1 MSFQAGV
8 GKACV
13 QLFQK
18 HGKWQRFKEYFFA
31 SGHVTREDLPVSVLS
46 SLAVF
51 QERSEVV
58 VVTIQL
64 LMMLAIGAAIAMAPV
79 EHTSVANLSLVQMGL
94 CLLGLLAAVRLWVAI
109 RIGTPAWLL
118 ALSII
123 AETVLFTLTLWAYHR
138 QWVGSNEM
146 AGDNA
151 YFTLVIL
158 QIVLRGLRVQPIWVL
173 FSGTMVLL
181 CWFGVGYLDCISG
194 IGGGCEVL
202 VGALSKYEMVLS
214 ILAITLVLSLVLLR
228 AKNTLLE
235 AAGHTE
241 MSKNLARFFDK
252 AVAEQIALSDTEMRP
267 GHGVS
272 RQAAILFTD
281 LRGFTYASSKL
292 SPDGLIALLQEYQ
305 QLVVPIIQAHG
316 GNIDKFMG
324 DGILASFG
332 AIADST
338 TYAADALRAVDDI
351 LMAVKFWQMDR
362 SSSGLITVDIGAG
375 VGIGEVVFAVIGDE
389 TRMEYTV
396 IGGTV
401 NLAAKLEKHNKE
413 TATKALTTRLGFEKA
428 IEQGYAKTEKLLLE
442 NCEVSGVDLPV
453 DLIKLG

>member
-1 MSFQAGV
+1 M
-8 GKACV
+8 

-18 HGKWQRFKEYFFA
+18 HGRWHRFREYFFA
-31 SGHVTREDLPVSVLS
+31 SGNVQREDLPPHVLLN
-46 SLAVF
+46 LAVF

-64 LMMLAIGAAIAMAPV
+64 LMMLAIGIAIAFAPV
-79 EHTSVANLSLVQMGL
+79 EHNTAANLGMVQMGL
-94 CLLGLLAAVRLWVAI
+94 CLLGLLSAIRLWVAI
-109 RIGTPAWLL
+109 RLRTPSWLL
-118 ALSII
+118 AMSII
-123 AETVLFTLTLWAYHR
+123 CETVLFTLTLWAYHR

-146 AGDNA
+146 TGDNA
-151 YFTLVIL
+151 YFTLVML

-173 FSGTMVLL
+173 FSGFMVLI
-181 CWFGVGYLDCISG
+181 CWFGVGYLNCLAGGYGADCRIVMDG
-194 IGGGCEVL
+194 
-202 VGALSKYEMVLS
+202 LSKYEMVLS
-214 ILAITLVLSLVLLR
+214 IIAITLVLSLVLLR

-235 AAGHTE
+235 AAGHSE
-241 MSKNLARFFDK
+241 MSKNLSRFFDK

-332 AIADST
+332 AIADSS

-362 SSSGLITVDIGAG
+362 NSSGLITVDIGAG

-428 IEQGYAKTEKLLLE
+428 IEQGYGKTEKLLLE